1 MLSFILSWY
10 RSSSHFSS
18 FLKLYFKNQTIMN
31 EHKHKIFVTFV
42 FFMII
47 SHVNIVVVTLQ
58 KIAYYQH
65 YNVMVTMLVF
75 IMETNEVTREKI
87 G

>member
-1 MLSFILSWY
+1 
-10 RSSSHFSS
+10 
-18 FLKLYFKNQTIMN
+18 
-31 EHKHKIFVTFV
+31 
-42 FFMII
+42 MII

-87 G
+87 GWIY